1 MAAAACL
8 VAGLLTAGRFVV
20 NGAASGG
27 EYVLGFVFG
36 LSLYGPALIWAA
48 WPVAVPGIAV
58 VGVALA
64 FAGRRSRI
72 VQSRLTQN
80 RGVRIAKAILLVYA
94 AVLVVSWLV
103 WLLGA
108 R

>member
-1 MAAAACL
+1 M
-8 VAGLLTAGRFVV
+8 V